1 MNKSHRRF
9 VLNTVTKPH
18 AVDSKGK
25 RIEPD
30 LRSMDDEY
38 DEDDF
43 DEDEV
48 MENAVLCPICE
59 DVTGHQILREKEIG
73 RGVDYL
79 LRCED
84 CSNVHEMQFRPPPLK
99 RIPFMLTDGPE
110 SYMATI
116 DLDAD
121 EWLELGDVFEH
132 DDMAWRITRIES
144 DKGPIEALEATKII
158 RAVALR
164 QDMLRVKITKTR
176 GEFSTPD
183 VLIVEQGTS
192 FKAGTIIDIG
202 VQTWRIRAIHTGEGR
217 TLRGTVDASNIKRM
231 YLHEPPRP
239 ERFEPKTPRERR
251 QAWKEGKLGFN
262 PNPIL
267 PKEQIKKRV
276 KPTSRRNKKKAR
288 K

>member
-1 MNKSHRRF
+1 
-9 VLNTVTKPH
+9 
-18 AVDSKGK
+18 
-25 RIEPD
+25 
-30 LRSMDDEY
+30 
-38 DEDDF
+38 
-43 DEDEV
+43 
-48 MENAVLCPICE
+48 
-59 DVTGHQILREKEIG
+59 
-73 RGVDYL
+73 
-79 LRCED
+79 
-84 CSNVHEMQFRPPPLK
+84 
-99 RIPFMLTDGPE
+99 MLTDGPE

-121 EWLELGDVFEH
+121 EWLELNDVFEH
-132 DDMAWRITRIES
+132 DEMAWRITRLES
-144 DKGPIEALEATKII
+144 EKGSVEEIEASNLV

-183 VLIVEQGTS
+183 VLIVEEGTS
-192 FKAGTIIDIG
+192 FKAGTLLDIG

-251 QAWKEGKLGFN
+251 QAWKEGRLGFN

-267 PKEQIKKRV
+267 QKSKSRSGSSRQISARRKRPESDYGRFV
-276 KPTSRRNKKKAR
+276 QGIKNALAICNPMVGFSCSRRMLYSYHFSPYGM
-288 K
+288 

>member
-1 MNKSHRRF
+1 
-9 VLNTVTKPH
+9 
-18 AVDSKGK
+18 
-25 RIEPD
+25 
-30 LRSMDDEY
+30 MDDEY

-73 RGVDYL
+73 RGIDYL

-84 CSNVHEMQFRPPPLK
+84 CSNVHEMQFRAPPLK

-144 DKGPIEALEATKII
+144 EKGPIEALEATKII

>member
-1 MNKSHRRF
+1 
-9 VLNTVTKPH
+9 
-18 AVDSKGK
+18 
-25 RIEPD
+25 
-30 LRSMDDEY
+30 MDDADY
-38 DEDDF
+38 FDEL

-48 MENAVLCPICE
+48 IDNAVLCPTCE
-59 DVTGHQILREKEIG
+59 DVTGHDILKEKEVG
-73 RGVDYL
+73 RGKNYL
-79 LRCED
+79 LRCQT
-84 CSNVHEMQFRPPPLK
+84 CSAVHEIQFRAPPLK
-99 RIPFMLTDGPE
+99 RVPFMLTDGPQ

-121 EWLELGDVFEH
+121 EWLELDDVFEH
-132 DDMAWRITRIES
+132 DDMTWRITQLES
-144 DKGPIEALEATKII
+144 ESGSEEGIEAVHLI

-183 VLIVEQGTS
+183 VLIVEEGTVY
-192 FKAGTIIDIG
+192 KAGTIIEIG

-217 TLRGTVDASNIKRM
+217 TLRGTVDASKIKRM

-251 QAWKEGKLGFN
+251 QAWKEGRLGFN

-267 PKEQIKKRV
+267 PKEHIKKRV
-276 KPTSRRNKKKAR
+276 KPNKRRKKKPR